1 MNKKLITIAAGVCFL
16 TGCDQG
22 SAAANTQA
30 AKILADKS
38 IANMV
43 PVQGGEFP
51 ITHKSPL
58 SPAENHNTHNT

>member
-43 PVQGGEFP
+43 PVQGGEFLMG
-51 ITHKSPL
+51 TL
-58 SPAENHNTHNT
+58 VL